1 MMLPIN
7 TVSASTRTSQP
18 AGRYALVACAVVALH
33 IGMLWLVQKGLV
45 LQPAKPVVLVEV
57 MARLIE
63 PPAPAAPTAP
73 ALPKAAAP
81 VEPPR
86 ALPRAPRPPPVQ
98 PRQQAAARPAAP
110 PAPPAPSTEPPP
122 AAVAPAAP
130 AAPVAA
136 APTAAA
142 PAVKPAPPS
151 PPAVQLPSSDADYLQ
166 NPPPPYP
173 SLSKRLNEQ
182 GKTIVKVLIGP
193 DGLPQR
199 AEIARSSGFDRLDQA
214 ALATVMRWRYVPGKR
229 GGVAEAMWFNVPIN
243 WVLE

>member
-1 MMLPIN
+1 MSPMN
-7 TVSASTRTSQP
+7 AASADARTSRL
-18 AGRYALVACAVVALH
+18 AGRYVWIACAVVALH
-33 IGMLWLVQKGLV
+33 IGLLWLLQSGLRM
-45 LQPAKPVVLVEV
+45 QPAKQVVLVEV
-57 MARLIE
+57 LARLIE
-63 PPAPAAPTAP
+63 PPTPAVATAP
-73 ALPKAAAP
+73 APPKAPVP
-81 VEPPR
+81 VEPPK
-86 ALPRAPRPPPVQ
+86 ALPRSPRPPPVQ
-98 PRQQAAARPAAP
+98 PRPQAAAQPAAP
-110 PAPPAPSTEPPP
+110 PVSPALPTEAPS
-122 AAVAPAAP
+122 AAVAPPAQAAP
-130 AAPVAA
+130 LAAPPAA
-136 APTAAA
+136 TAPS
-142 PAVKPAPPS
+142 VKPA